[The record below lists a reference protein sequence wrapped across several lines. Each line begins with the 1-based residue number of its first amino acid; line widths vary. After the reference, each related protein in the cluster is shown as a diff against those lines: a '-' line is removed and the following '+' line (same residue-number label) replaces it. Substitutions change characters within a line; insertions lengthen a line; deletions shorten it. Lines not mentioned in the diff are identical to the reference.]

1 MTELSYGPGNWL
13 GVVRA
18 NTVIVLDE
26 RTGNRLIAELWDF
39 LAGSPQVDEVLNRV
53 TSGFGTELTGMPAF
67 GIITFGER
75 PRAILRGEMTLTAS
89 AGNTRL
95 EVSGREVT
103 TWSERSLPDA
113 EVFELRLA
121 DDGAEPVLPLSEG
134 VVRLSRLLVGTAAQ
148 TDQPEPDL
156 SHTLVSSEF
165 TESAPVPDWPAV
177 SAPVTERPA
186 AEPEPAVELEAGP
199 AVLEPTAPEPTVLEP
214 TAPEPVSE
222 PVSEPAAEPASS
234 PAAGE
239 PLESTSSYD
248 HLWDRTIARSV
259 EDAAIRVPG
268 DAADVELPAPA
279 RNADPEAAAPVPAAP
294 IPAVPLP
301 AAPPA
306 GSGLIESVPWL
317 SPASLA
323 EPETAGEPDPGD
335 PDHDG
340 HTVLRSDLAPAAPQ
354 ALPERAPEPG
364 AGPSATG
371 PMVLARLCPAGHAN
385 PPTSARCSV
394 CGETVA
400 GDARQVRR
408 PVLGRMRISSGEVV
422 DLDRSLVVGRQPS
435 VSRVH
440 GDGMPKLIQV
450 GSRAGDISRS
460 HVEVR
465 LEGWDVILVD
475 LKATNGTVLVREG
488 QLPRRLGQGEQA
500 MLLDGDIAELGE
512 DVSLRFEGL
521 R

>member
-39 LAGSPQVDEVLNRV
+39 LAGRPQVDEVLNRV

-134 VVRLSRLLVGTAAQ
+134 VVRLSRLLVGTAPQ
-148 TDQPEPDL
+148 IDQPEPDL

-165 TESAPVPDWPAV
+165 TESAPAPDWPAV
-177 SAPVTERPA
+177 EPEPA
-186 AEPEPAVELEAGP
+186 AEPDAEPAVLNP
-199 AVLEPTAPEPTVLEP
+199 AV
-214 TAPEPVSE
+214 PEPVSE
-222 PVSEPAAEPASS
+222 PVAESAGEPPSS
-234 PAAGE
+234 PAASE

-268 DAADVELPAPA
+268 EAEDVEPPAPA
-279 RNADPEAAAPVPAAP
+279 RNADPEGAGQPAGTGAAAIAEAAAPVPAAP
-294 IPAVPLP
+294 LPAVPFP

-317 SPASLA
+317 SPASPA
-323 EPETAGEPDPGD
+323 EPETVGEPEPGD

-340 HTVLRSDLAPAAPQ
+340 HTVLRSDLAPA

-394 CGETVA
+394 CGQAVA

-440 GDGMPKLIQV
+440 GDGMPKLVQV